1 MFAPRCGCLVAHCE
15 CREQVYGRD
24 PNPLHRSCSLASRS
38 IQKPIQPRPRRI
50 AYRLDL
56 PPSITSGRPAND
68 RGLDQEVLGLSFTG
82 RQFHIHRHHHSLC
95 DRTVSRRSP
104 ARYRQIPEMPFPVES
119 RTMIDKGIPGRNALP
134 RSNGIVLGHL
144 IPPVIALP
152 WTASPLTIA
161 GSF

>member
-1 MFAPRCGCLVAHCE
+1 VSWRTVNA
-15 CREQVYGRD
+15 EQVYGRD

-82 RQFHIHRHHHSLC
+82 RQFDIHRHHHSLC

-104 ARYRQIPEMPFPVES
+104 AGYRQIPEMPFPVES
-119 RTMIDKGIPGRNALP
+119 RTMIDKGITGRNALP